1 MDKGGVKVDNGAEN
15 RHGDTAD
22 NNGFHIISQP
32 DNENWC
38 QSCLWQA
45 VQDNEI
51 GLKNIGGTVTPPEQH
66 GDKGAENQ
74 NKDKADKGFADG
86 NADMVKETSVSCHLH
101 HYFQNPRWAAENKIV
116 NQMAPNIKIRIKR
129 RMPVINCFCL
139 FFLARN
145 SSRDVLETGYRMVDS
160 DI

>member
-1 MDKGGVKVDNGAEN
+1 MIMVLKIAMVTPQTIMV
-15 RHGDTAD
+15 
-22 NNGFHIISQP
+22 FILFPSQTIK
-32 DNENWC
+32 NWC

-51 GLKNIGGTVTPPEQH
+51 GLENIGGTVTPPEQH

-86 NADMVKETSVSCHLH
+86 NADMIKETFVSCHLH

-116 NQMAPNIKIRIKR
+116 NQMAPGGNF
-129 RMPVINCFCL
+129 PS
-139 FFLARN
+139 A
-145 SSRDVLETGYRMVDS
+145 
-160 DI
+160 

>member
-22 NNGFHIISQP
+22 NNGFYIISQP
-32 DNENWC
+32 DNENRC

-86 NADMVKETSVSCHLH
+86 NADMVKETFVSCHLH
-101 HYFQNPRWAAENKIV
+101 HYFQNTRWAAENKIV
-116 NQMAPNIKIRIKR
+116 NQMAPGGNF
-129 RMPVINCFCL
+129 PS
-139 FFLARN
+139 A
-145 SSRDVLETGYRMVDS
+145 
-160 DI
+160 